1 MKNPARLVLAV
12 WVLAAA
18 ACTQYDKR
26 HVMHISVADQ
36 QLLLTDR
43 GEPVATYPISTS
55 KFGLNSREGSY
66 GTPLGRH
73 RVAKKVGGGLPVGA
87 VMKSRRF
94 TGEVLPINAPG
105 RDPIVTRILWLQG
118 LEPGNR
124 NSFSRHIYIHGTPE
138 ERNIGLPVSY
148 GCVRMRSRDVIELYN
163 RVGNGA
169 RVDIFREPLASRLPK
184 LFPAQ
189 QAEATRTDTTSSP
202 APVAT
207 LAGDL
212 PVAPREL

>member
-1 MKNPARLVLAV
+1 MALL
-12 WVLAAA
+12 LA

-26 HVMHISVADQ
+26 HVMHISVDDQ
-36 QLLLTDR
+36 KLLLTDR

-73 RVAKKVGGGLPVGA
+73 RVAKKIGGGLPVGA

-94 TGEVLPINAPG
+94 TGEVLAIDAPG

-118 LEPGNR
+118 LEPHNR
-124 NSFSRHIYIHGTPE
+124 NSFARNIYIHGTPE

-148 GCVRMRSRDVIELYN
+148 GCVRMKSRDVIALYN
-163 RVGNGA
+163 RVGTGA
-169 RVDIFREPLASRLPK
+169 RVDIFREPLAVRLPK

-189 QAEATRTDTTSSP
+189 ASTPAVTQTALP
-202 APVAT
+202 APATT
-207 LAGDL
+207 LAGEM
-212 PVAPREL
+212 PESPRGL

>member
-1 MKNPARLVLAV
+1 VKFPTRLI
-12 WVLAAA
+12 LAAWVVA
-18 ACTQYDKR
+18 ATACTQYDKR

-36 QLLLTDR
+36 KLLLTDR

-73 RVAKKVGGGLPVGA
+73 RVAKKVGGGLPIGA

-94 TGEVLPINAPG
+94 TGEVLPVNAPG

-118 LEPGNR
+118 LDAHNR
-124 NSFSRHIYIHGTPE
+124 NSFARNIYIHGTPE

-148 GCVRMRSRDVIELYN
+148 GCVRMKSRDVIELYD
-163 RVGNGA
+163 RVGQGA
-169 RVDIFREPLASRLPK
+169 RVEIFREPLAVRLPK
-184 LFPAQ
+184 LFPAPAMELTEGAPQ
-189 QAEATRTDTTSSP
+189 QAP
-202 APVAT
+202 APTV
-207 LAGDL
+207 LAGEPPD
-212 PVAPREL
+212 APREL

>member
-1 MKNPARLVLAV
+1 VKIRLIFCAGALLLAS
-12 WVLAAA
+12 
-18 ACTQYDKR
+18 CSQYDKR
-26 HVMHISVADQ
+26 HVMHVSVADQ

-73 RVAKKVGGGLPVGA
+73 RVAKKIGGGLPVGA

-118 LEPGNR
+118 VEPHNR
-124 NSFSRHIYIHGTPE
+124 NSFVRNIYIHGTPE

-148 GCVRMRSRDVIELYN
+148 GCVRMKSSDVIELYN
-163 RVGNGA
+163 RVGTGA
-169 RVDIFREPLASRLPK
+169 RVDIFRESLAQRLPK
-184 LFPAQ
+184 LFPPTAAAPSDPVPQ
-189 QAEATRTDTTSSP
+189 PPVVAGQFPESP
-202 APVAT
+202 RP
-207 LAGDL
+207 L
-212 PVAPREL
+212 